1 MENSK
6 FKPDYFKVSY
16 SIHTPSYYRPKDNEL
31 GFQSEAESMAFFA
44 DCERV
49 FRIGGWK
56 IEHGYA
62 VNGKSSLYLHP
73 QQFLGTIHE
82 ELVDVVPELIAQAA
96 LFQFQQNGKRI
107 LEEIYDITAEQ
118 QREYIAAK
126 RPEIEAELLNV
137 FRTSQRKL
145 YHDPGGLLWWNIEL
159 PIGRKYGLPAL
170 DDQVNN
176 TAGHYVSEVFTSLI
190 VSGQI
195 IQKTINGKP
204 VYRIVMKCELPASR
218 KKPVISSPDIPELF

>member
-107 LEEIYDITAEQ
+107 IEEIYDITAEQ

>member
-73 QQFLGTIHE
+73 QQLLGIVHT

-107 LEEIYDITAEQ
+107 IEEIYDITAEQ

-126 RPEIEAELLNV
+126 RPKIKAELLKA

-145 YHDPGGLLWWNIEL
+145 YHDPGDLLWWNIEL

-170 DDQVNN
+170 DEQVNN
-176 TAGHYVSEVFTSLI
+176 TAGHYVSEVFASLI
-190 VSGQI
+190 ASGQI
-195 IQKTINGKP
+195 IQKTINGKQ
-204 VYRIVMKCELPASR
+204 VYRTVMKCELPASR
-218 KKPVISSPDIPELF
+218 KKPVISSPDTPELF

>member
-6 FKPDYFKVSY
+6 FKPDYFKVAY
-16 SIHTPSYYRPKDNEL
+16 SIHTPSYYHPEDNGL
-31 GFQSEAESMAFFA
+31 GFRCKAESMAFFA

-49 FRIGGWK
+49 FRIANWK

-73 QQFLGTIHE
+73 QQLLGIVHA
-82 ELVDVVPELIAQAA
+82 ELVDAVPELIAQAA

-107 LEEIYDITAEQ
+107 IEEIYDITAEQ

-126 RPEIEAELLNV
+126 RPEIEAELLKA

-145 YHDPGGLLWWNIEL
+145 YHEPGGLLWWNIEL

-170 DDQVNN
+170 DEQVNN
-176 TAGHYVSEVFTSLI
+176 TAGHYVFEVFASLI
-190 VSGQI
+190 ASGQI

-204 VYRIVMKCELPASR
+204 VYRTVMKCELPASR
-218 KKPVISSPDIPELF
+218 KKPVISSPDTPELF

>member
-62 VNGKSSLYLHP
+62 VNGKSCLYLHP

-107 LEEIYDITAEQ
+107 IEEIYDITAEQ

-137 FRTSQRKL
+137 FRTAKIYAR
-145 YHDPGGLLWWNIEL
+145 HGL
-159 PIGRKYGLPAL
+159 
-170 DDQVNN
+170 
-176 TAGHYVSEVFTSLI
+176 
-190 VSGQI
+190 
-195 IQKTINGKP
+195 
-204 VYRIVMKCELPASR
+204 
-218 KKPVISSPDIPELF
+218 

>member
-62 VNGKSSLYLHP
+62 VNGKSSLHLHP
-73 QQFLGTIHE
+73 QQLLGIVHA
-82 ELVDVVPELIAQAA
+82 ELVDAVPEHIAQAA

-107 LEEIYDITAEQ
+107 IEEIYDITVEQ

-126 RPEIEAELLNV
+126 RPEIEEELLKA

-170 DDQVNN
+170 DELVNN
-176 TAGHYVSEVFTSLI
+176 TAGHYVSEVFVSLI
-190 VSGQI
+190 ASGQI
-195 IQKTINGKP
+195 IQKTINGKQ
-204 VYRIVMKCELPASR
+204 VYRTVMKCELPVSR
-218 KKPVISSPDIPELF
+218 KKHEISSPDTQELF

>member
-6 FKPDYFKVSY
+6 FKPDYFKVAY
-16 SIHTPSYYRPKDNEL
+16 GIRTPSYYRPEDSGL
-31 GFQSEAESMAFFA
+31 GFQSEAESMAFHA
-44 DCERV
+44 DCERI
-49 FRIGGWK
+49 FRNGGWK

-62 VNGKSSLYLHP
+62 VNGKSSLHLHP

-82 ELVDVVPELIAQAA
+82 ELIDAVPELIAQAT

-107 LEEIYDITAEQ
+107 IEEIYDITTEQ

-126 RPEIEAELLNV
+126 RPEIEEELLKA

-170 DDQVNN
+170 DEQVNN
-176 TAGHYVSEVFTSLI
+176 TAGHYVSEVFASLI
-190 VSGQI
+190 TSGQI

-204 VYRIVMKCELPASR
+204 VYRTVMKCELPASR

>member
-6 FKPDYFKVSY
+6 FKPDYFKVAY
-16 SIHTPSYYRPKDNEL
+16 GIRTPSYYRPKDNEL

-73 QQFLGTIHE
+73 QQLLGIVHT
-82 ELVDVVPELIAQAA
+82 ELVDAVPELIAQAT
-96 LFQFQQNGKRI
+96 LFQFQQNGKQI
-107 LEEIYDITAEQ
+107 IEEIYDITADQ

-126 RPEIEAELLNV
+126 RPEIEEELLKA

-145 YHDPGGLLWWNIEL
+145 YPDPGGLLWWKIEL

-170 DDQVNN
+170 DEQVNN
-176 TAGHYVSEVFTSLI
+176 TAGHYVSEVFASLI
-190 VSGQI
+190 ASGQI
-195 IQKTINGKP
+195 IQKTINGKQ
-204 VYRIVMKCELPASR
+204 VYRTVMKCELPASR
-218 KKPVISSPDIPELF
+218 KKPVISSPDTPELF

>member
-16 SIHTPSYYRPKDNEL
+16 SIRTPSYYRPEDNGP
-31 GFQSEAESMAFFA
+31 GFRSEAESMAFHA
-44 DCERV
+44 DCERI
-49 FRIGGWK
+49 FRNGGWK

-73 QQFLGTIHE
+73 QQLLGIVHT
-82 ELVDVVPELIAQAA
+82 ELVDAVPELIAQAT
-96 LFQFQQNGKRI
+96 LFQFQQNGKQI
-107 LEEIYDITAEQ
+107 IEEIYDITADQ

-126 RPEIEAELLNV
+126 RPEIEAELLKV

-145 YHDPGGLLWWNIEL
+145 YHDPGGLLWWKIEL

-170 DDQVNN
+170 DEQVNN
-176 TAGHYVSEVFTSLI
+176 TAGHYVSEVFVSLI
-190 VSGQI
+190 ASGQI
-195 IQKTINGKP
+195 IQKTINGKQ
-204 VYRIVMKCELPASR
+204 VYRTVMKCELPASR
-218 KKPVISSPDIPELF
+218 KKPVISSPDTPELF

>member
-1 MENSK
+1 MANNQ

-16 SIHTPSYYRPKDNEL
+16 SIHTPSYYRPEDNEL

-49 FRIGGWK
+49 FRIGGWE

-62 VNGKSSLYLHP
+62 VNGKSNLYLHP
-73 QQFLGTIHE
+73 QQFLGIVHA
-82 ELVDVVPELIAQAA
+82 ELVDAVPELIALAT
-96 LFQFQQNGKRI
+96 LFYFQQNGKRMI
-107 LEEIYDITAEQ
+107 EEIYDITVEQ

-126 RPEIEAELLNV
+126 RPEIEAELLKA

-170 DDQVNN
+170 DEQVNN
-176 TAGHYVSEVFTSLI
+176 AAGHYVSEVFASLI
-190 VSGQI
+190 ASGQI

-204 VYRIVMKCELPASR
+204 VYRTMMKCELSASR
-218 KKPVISSPDIPELF
+218 RKHEISSPDTPELF

>member
-16 SIHTPSYYRPKDNEL
+16 SIRTPSYYRPEDN
-31 GFQSEAESMAFFA
+31 GPDFRSEAESMAFHA
-44 DCERV
+44 DCERI
-49 FRIGGWK
+49 FRNGGWK
-56 IEHGYA
+56 IEQCYA

-73 QQFLGTIHE
+73 QQLLGIVHT

-107 LEEIYDITAEQ
+107 IEEIYDITAEQ

-126 RPEIEAELLNV
+126 RPKIKAELLKA

-145 YHDPGGLLWWNIEL
+145 YHDPGDLLWWNIEL

-170 DDQVNN
+170 DEQVNN
-176 TAGHYVSEVFTSLI
+176 TAGHYVSEVFASLI
-190 VSGQI
+190 ASGQI
-195 IQKTINGKP
+195 IQKTINGKQ
-204 VYRIVMKCELPASR
+204 VYRTVMKCELPASR
-218 KKPVISSPDIPELF
+218 KKPVISSPDTPELF

>member
-6 FKPDYFKVSY
+6 SKPDYFKVAY

-62 VNGKSSLYLHP
+62 VNDKSSLYLHP

-107 LEEIYDITAEQ
+107 IEEIYDITAEQ

-170 DDQVNN
+170 DEQVNN
-176 TAGHYVSEVFTSLI
+176 TVGHYVSEVFTSLI

>member
-6 FKPDYFKVSY
+6 FKPDYFKVAY
-16 SIHTPSYYRPKDNEL
+16 GIRTPSYYRPKDNEL

-49 FRIGGWK
+49 FRIGGWE

-82 ELVDVVPELIAQAA
+82 ELVDAVPKLIAQAT

-107 LEEIYDITAEQ
+107 IEEIYDITAEQ

-126 RPEIEAELLNV
+126 RPEIEAELLKA

-145 YHDPGGLLWWNIEL
+145 YHEPGGLLWWNIEL

-170 DDQVNN
+170 DEQVNN
-176 TAGHYVSEVFTSLI
+176 TAGHYVSEVFASLI
-190 VSGQI
+190 ASGQI
-195 IQKTINGKP
+195 IQKTINGKQ
-204 VYRIVMKCELPASR
+204 VYRTVMKCELPASR
-218 KKPVISSPDIPELF
+218 KKPVISSPDTPELF

>member
-6 FKPDYFKVSY
+6 FKPDYFKVAY
-16 SIHTPSYYRPKDNEL
+16 GIRTPSYYRPKDNEL

-62 VNGKSSLYLHP
+62 VNGKSSLHLHP
-73 QQFLGTIHE
+73 QQLLGIVHA

-107 LEEIYDITAEQ
+107 IEEIYDITAEQ

-126 RPEIEAELLNV
+126 RPKIKAELLKA

-145 YHDPGGLLWWNIEL
+145 YHDPGDLLWWNIEL

-170 DDQVNN
+170 DEQVNN
-176 TAGHYVSEVFTSLI
+176 TAGHYVSEVFASLI
-190 VSGQI
+190 TSGQI
-195 IQKTINGKP
+195 IQKTINGKQ
-204 VYRIVMKCELPASR
+204 VYRTVMKCELPASR
-218 KKPVISSPDIPELF
+218 KKPVISSPDTPELF

>member
-6 FKPDYFKVSY
+6 FKPDYFKVAY
-16 SIHTPSYYRPKDNEL
+16 GIRTPSYYRPKDNEL

-107 LEEIYDITAEQ
+107 IEEIYDITAEQ

-126 RPEIEAELLNV
+126 RPEIEAELLKA

-145 YHDPGGLLWWNIEL
+145 YHDPGDLLWWTVC
-159 PIGRKYGLPAL
+159 YGGKSNCRL
-170 DDQVNN
+170 DGN
-176 TAGHYVSEVFTSLI
+176 TGYRHLTSR
-190 VSGQI
+190 S
-195 IQKTINGKP
+195 TIRP
-204 VYRIVMKCELPASR
+204 VTMFPKC
-218 KKPVISSPDIPELF
+218 SPL

>member
-16 SIHTPSYYRPKDNEL
+16 SIRTPSYYRPEDN
-31 GFQSEAESMAFFA
+31 GPDFRSEAESMAFHA
-44 DCERV
+44 DCERI
-49 FRIGGWK
+49 FRNGGWK

-73 QQFLGTIHE
+73 QQLLGIVHT

-107 LEEIYDITAEQ
+107 IEEIYDITAEQ

-126 RPEIEAELLNV
+126 RPKIKAELLKA

-145 YHDPGGLLWWNIEL
+145 YHDPGDLLWWNIEM

-170 DDQVNN
+170 DEQVNN
-176 TAGHYVSEVFTSLI
+176 TAGHYVSEVFASLI
-190 VSGQI
+190 ASGQI
-195 IQKTINGKP
+195 IQKTINGKQ
-204 VYRIVMKCELPASR
+204 VYRTVMKCELPASR
-218 KKPVISSPDIPELF
+218 KKPVISSPDTPELF

>member
-16 SIHTPSYYRPKDNEL
+16 SIHTPSYYRPKDNGI
-31 GFQSEAESMAFFA
+31 GFQSEAESMAFHA
-44 DCERV
+44 DCERI
-49 FRIGGWK
+49 FRNGGWK

-107 LEEIYDITAEQ
+107 IEEIYDITAEQ
-118 QREYIAAK
+118 QREYID
-126 RPEIEAELLNV
+126 
-137 FRTSQRKL
+137 RKS
-145 YHDPGGLLWWNIEL
+145 
-159 PIGRKYGLPAL
+159 
-170 DDQVNN
+170 V
-176 TAGHYVSEVFTSLI
+176 V
-190 VSGQI
+190 
-195 IQKTINGKP
+195 
-204 VYRIVMKCELPASR
+204 
-218 KKPVISSPDIPELF
+218 

>member
-1 MENSK
+1 M
-6 FKPDYFKVSY
+6 
-16 SIHTPSYYRPKDNEL
+16 
-31 GFQSEAESMAFFA
+31 
-44 DCERV
+44 
-49 FRIGGWK
+49 
-56 IEHGYA
+56 
-62 VNGKSSLYLHP
+62 
-73 QQFLGTIHE
+73 
-82 ELVDVVPELIAQAA
+82 ELVDAEPELIAQAT

-107 LEEIYDITAEQ
+107 IEEIYDITAEQ

-170 DDQVNN
+170 DEQVNN
-176 TAGHYVSEVFTSLI
+176 TAGHYVSEVFASLI
-190 VSGQI
+190 VSGHI

>member
-16 SIHTPSYYRPKDNEL
+16 SIRTPSYYRPEDNGL
-31 GFQSEAESMAFFA
+31 GFRSEAESMAFHA
-44 DCERV
+44 DCERI
-49 FRIGGWK
+49 FRNGGWK

-73 QQFLGTIHE
+73 QQLLGIVHA
-82 ELVDVVPELIAQAA
+82 ELVDAVPELIAQAT

-107 LEEIYDITAEQ
+107 IEEIYDITAEQ

-126 RPEIEAELLNV
+126 RPEIEAELLKA

-170 DDQVNN
+170 DEQVNN
-176 TAGHYVSEVFTSLI
+176 TAGHYVSEVFVSLI
-190 VSGQI
+190 ASGQI

-204 VYRIVMKCELPASR
+204 VYRTVMKCELPASR
-218 KKPVISSPDIPELF
+218 KKPVISSPDTPELF

>member
-16 SIHTPSYYRPKDNEL
+16 SIHTPSYYRPKDNGL
-31 GFQSEAESMAFFA
+31 GFQREAKSMAFFA

-49 FRIGGWK
+49 FRNGGWK

-82 ELVDVVPELIAQAA
+82 ELVDAVPELIAQAT
-96 LFQFQQNGKRI
+96 LFYFQQNGKRI
-107 LEEIYDITAEQ
+107 IEEIYDITAEQ

-126 RPEIEAELLNV
+126 RPEIEAELLKA

-170 DDQVNN
+170 DEQVNN
-176 TAGHYVSEVFTSLI
+176 AAGHYVSEVFASLI
-190 VSGQI
+190 ASGQI
-195 IQKTINGKP
+195 IQKTVNGKQ
-204 VYRIVMKCELPASR
+204 VYRTVMKCELPVSR
-218 KKPVISSPDIPELF
+218 KTLVISSPDTPELF

>member
-6 FKPDYFKVSY
+6 FKPDYFKVAY
-16 SIHTPSYYRPKDNEL
+16 GIRTPSYYRPKDNEL

-73 QQFLGTIHE
+73 QQLLGIVHT

-107 LEEIYDITAEQ
+107 IEEIYDITAEQ

-126 RPEIEAELLNV
+126 RPKIKAELLKA

-170 DDQVNN
+170 DEQVNN
-176 TAGHYVSEVFTSLI
+176 TAGHYVSEVFASLI
-190 VSGQI
+190 ASGQI
-195 IQKTINGKP
+195 IQKTINGKQ
-204 VYRIVMKCELPASR
+204 VYRTVMKCELPASR
-218 KKPVISSPDIPELF
+218 KKPVISSPDTPELF

>member
-6 FKPDYFKVSY
+6 FKTDYFKVSY

-82 ELVDVVPELIAQAA
+82 KLVDAVPELIAQAT
-96 LFQFQQNGKRI
+96 LFQFQQNGKQI
-107 LEEIYDITAEQ
+107 IEEIYDITADQ

-126 RPEIEAELLNV
+126 RPEIKAELLNV

-170 DDQVNN
+170 DEQVNN
-176 TAGHYVSEVFTSLI
+176 TAGHYVSEVFASLI
-190 VSGQI
+190 ASGQT
-195 IQKTINGKP
+195 IQKTINGKQ
-204 VYRIVMKCELPASR
+204 VYRTVMKCELPASR